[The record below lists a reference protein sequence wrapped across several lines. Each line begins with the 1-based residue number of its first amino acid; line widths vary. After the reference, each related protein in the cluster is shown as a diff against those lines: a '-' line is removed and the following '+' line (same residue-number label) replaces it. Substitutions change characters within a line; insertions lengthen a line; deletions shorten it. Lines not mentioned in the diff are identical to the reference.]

1 MARQQIIKTIV
12 KAAKE
17 RRSAAFTAMRG
28 WLSRTVAQIYNGTK
42 KSGGKRMRADFY
54 YRVICSLRAI
64 VFLLP
69 FFPCTAL
76 FAADAAAKVD
86 FSHSVVPILKAH
98 CVECH
103 GGKRHEGDFS
113 INSRESL
120 LSAKAAEPGKA
131 RDSRIIELVTSD
143 DKEERMPKDKPPLSA
158 SEIKT
163 LRDWIDQ
170 GMPWEAGFTFA
181 IRQYEPP
188 LRPRRPELPPAIRG
202 RTNPVDRLLDS
213 YLESHKVPRPA
224 PIGDATFLRRAYL
237 DIVGLLPTP
246 DALHGFVT
254 SSDPQK
260 RERVIDQLLADNHGY
275 AEHWLTFWN
284 DLLRNDYAGTGY
296 IDGGRK
302 PISAWLYRA
311 LVENKPYDEFV
322 RELIAPSPESEG
334 FIRGIKWRGNVNAS
348 QKPEL
353 QFAQNVSQVFLGIN
367 MKCASCHDSFIDHW
381 TLAQTYGL
389 AAISA
394 DGPLEMYRCDKPLG
408 KKAEAAW
415 MFPEFGQIDPKSSR
429 RDRLQR
435 LARIMTDPEN
445 GRLTRTI
452 VNRIWHRLMG
462 RGIVHPV
469 DAMQTEPW
477 SADLLDYLAVDL
489 VDNHYDLKST
499 IRLIVSSQSYQ
510 SQTVAL
516 EGQPSAETFVYTGPI
531 AKRMTA
537 EQFIDALWEITQT
550 GPREPNNKVTAFLT
564 ADEKTSHKTYRA
576 SLVASDLL
584 MRSLGRPNREQVV
597 TDRPANLTTLE
608 ALDLSN
614 SPLLAETL
622 ARGAKNVLKQFEG
635 KDSATIIDWL
645 YTFAV
650 SRQPTSVERATSTE
664 LLGAVPT
671 QNGIEDLLWSV
682 LMLPEFQIVR

>member
-1 MARQQIIKTIV
+1 MELNEWAG
-12 KAAKE
+12 A
-17 RRSAAFTAMRG
+17 
-28 WLSRTVAQIYNGTK
+28 
-42 KSGGKRMRADFY
+42 RMRAGLH
-54 YRVICSLRAI
+54 YRVICTTGAI
-64 VFLLP
+64 IFLLQ
-69 FFPCTAL
+69 CVRLAAI
-76 FAADAAAKVD
+76 FATETAAKVD
-86 FSHSVVPILKAH
+86 FSHTVVPILKAH

-103 GGKRHEGDFS
+103 GRNRHEGDFS
-113 INSRESL
+113 INTRESV

-131 RDSRIIELVTSD
+131 AESRIIELVTSD
-143 DKEERMPKDKPPLSA
+143 DKEERMPKDKPPLTA
-158 SEIKT
+158 GEIKT
-163 LRDWIDQ
+163 LRDWIDE
-170 GMPWEAGFTFA
+170 GMPWEGGFTFA

-188 LRPRRPELPPAIRG
+188 LRPRRPELPSAARG
-202 RTNPVDRLLDS
+202 RTNPIDRILDS
-213 YLESHKVPRPA
+213 YTEQHKMPRPA
-224 PIGDATFLRRAYL
+224 ALEDAAYLRRVYL
-237 DIVGLLPTP
+237 DVVGLLPTP
-246 DALHGFVT
+246 EALRTFLS

-260 RERVIDQLLADNHGY
+260 REHMVDELLADNHAY
-275 AEHWLTFWN
+275 AEHWLAFWN

-302 PISAWLYRA
+302 PISAWLYRE
-311 LVENKPYDEFV
+311 LVDNKPYDEFV
-322 RELIAPSPESEG
+322 RELISPSSESEG

-367 MKCASCHDSFIDHW
+367 MKCASCHDSFIDRW

-408 KKAEAAW
+408 TKAEAAW
-415 MFPEFGQIDPKSSR
+415 MFPELGQIDAKTSR
-429 RDRLQR
+429 QDRLRR
-435 LARIMTDPEN
+435 LAQIMTDPEN

-489 VDNHYDLKST
+489 ADNHYDLKST
-499 IRLIVSSQSYQ
+499 IRLIVESQGYQ
-510 SQTVAL
+510 SQTVSL
-516 EGQPSAETFVYTGPI
+516 EGQPTAETFVYSGPI

-537 EQFIDALWEITQT
+537 EQFVDSLWEITNT
-550 GPREPNNKVTAFLT
+550 GPSEPHNRVKAFLT
-564 ADEKTSHKTYRA
+564 ADEKASHKSYRA

-597 TDRPANLTTLE
+597 TDRPSNLTTLE
-608 ALDLSN
+608 ALDLAN
-614 SPLLAETL
+614 SPLLAEAL
-622 ARGAKNVLKQFEG
+622 SRGAKNVLKQFKG
-635 KDSATIIDWL
+635 MDSAAMIDWL
-645 YTFAV
+645 YEFAL
-650 SRQPTSVERATSTE
+650 SRRPSASERATSLE
-664 LLGAVPT
+664 LLGSVPT
-671 QNGIEDLLWSV
+671 QNGVEDLLWSV

>member
-1 MARQQIIKTIV
+1 MELNEWAG
-12 KAAKE
+12 A
-17 RRSAAFTAMRG
+17 
-28 WLSRTVAQIYNGTK
+28 
-42 KSGGKRMRADFY
+42 RMRAGLH
-54 YRVICSLRAI
+54 YRVICTTGAI
-64 VFLLP
+64 IFLLQ
-69 FFPCTAL
+69 CVRLAAI
-76 FAADAAAKVD
+76 FATETAAKVD
-86 FSHSVVPILKAH
+86 FSHTVVPILKAH

-113 INSRESL
+113 INSRESV

-131 RDSRIIELVTSD
+131 AESRIIELVTSD

-353 QFAQNVSQVFLGIN
+353 QFAQNVSQVFLGMN
-367 MKCASCHDSFIDHW
+367 MKCASCHDSFIDRW

-389 AAISA
+389 AAVCTN
-394 DGPLEMYRCDKPLG
+394 GPLEMYRCDKPLG
-408 KKAEAAW
+408 KKADAAW
-415 MFPEFGQIDPKSSR
+415 MFPELGQVDPKAR
-429 RDRLQR
+429 RDDRLRR
-435 LARIMTDPEN
+435 LAELMTDPQD
-445 GRLTRTI
+445 GRLTGPN
-452 VNRIWHRLMG
+452 VNRFWHRLMG

-477 SADLLDYLAVDL
+477 SADLLDYLAVNL
-489 VDNHYDLKST
+489 ADNHFDLKST
-499 IRLIVSSQSYQ
+499 IRLIVSSEAYQ
-510 SQTVAL
+510 SQAIAL
-516 EGQPSAETFVYTGPI
+516 DTQPQGWNFVYSGPLP
-531 AKRMTA
+531 KRMTA
-537 EQFIDALWEITQT
+537 EQFVDSSWE
-550 GPREPNNKVTAFLT
+550 
-564 ADEKTSHKTYRA
+564 
-576 SLVASDLL
+576 
-584 MRSLGRPNREQVV
+584 
-597 TDRPANLTTLE
+597 
-608 ALDLSN
+608 
-614 SPLLAETL
+614 
-622 ARGAKNVLKQFEG
+622 
-635 KDSATIIDWL
+635 
-645 YTFAV
+645 
-650 SRQPTSVERATSTE
+650 
-664 LLGAVPT
+664 
-671 QNGIEDLLWSV
+671 
-682 LMLPEFQIVR
+682 